1 MCLNGIPSLIKVSPQ
16 RQVAVLLNNSA
27 ATCLELQQFEEA
39 LLHSS
44 TVVLLQVADEG
55 LLSKAPLWVSWWLS
69 PLFNHRMEWGLF
81 LDKANAAMLDS
92 SGPVLSGMDT
102 SRSRT
107 GGIRG

>member
-69 PLFNHRMEWGLF
+69 PTPIQPSDGMGSPIFRQTQCCNARLFRPRARHGYVEVADWR
-81 LDKANAAMLDS
+81 D
-92 SGPVLSGMDT
+92 
-102 SRSRT
+102 
-107 GGIRG
+107 

>member
-55 LLSKAPLWVSWWLS
+55 LLSKAPLW
-69 PLFNHRMEWGLF
+69 
-81 LDKANAAMLDS
+81 
-92 SGPVLSGMDT
+92 
-102 SRSRT
+102 
-107 GGIRG
+107 GIMVAFSNPYSTIGWNGVAYF

>member
-1 MCLNGIPSLIKVSPQ
+1 MCLNGIPSLIKASPQ

-55 LLSKAPLWVSWWLS
+55 LLSKALLY
-69 PLFNHRMEWGLF
+69 H
-81 LDKANAAMLDS
+81 
-92 SGPVLSGMDT
+92 
-102 SRSRT
+102 
-107 GGIRG
+107 GGFHPYSTIGWNGVAYF